1 MLLLPEGCL
10 VRLLLPLLFL
20 LREFDEAE
28 DEADLSSSDNTTVI
42 EGQLENWTDFCLLK
56 AIEKLD
62 NYEKMY
68 LFLIIQLNS
77 KTPQNVDSG
86 TEQKSTGDYNLCYQ
100 TVTKQD

>member
-1 MLLLPEGCL
+1 M
-10 VRLLLPLLFL
+10 

-62 NYEKMY
+62 SYEKMY
-68 LFLIIQLNS
+68 LFLIMYTVKPRKMLILGPS
-77 KTPQNVDSG
+77 KKVPKIAISA
-86 TEQKSTGDYNLCYQ
+86 DYETYY
-100 TVTKQD
+100 TFVYSKWDRAK